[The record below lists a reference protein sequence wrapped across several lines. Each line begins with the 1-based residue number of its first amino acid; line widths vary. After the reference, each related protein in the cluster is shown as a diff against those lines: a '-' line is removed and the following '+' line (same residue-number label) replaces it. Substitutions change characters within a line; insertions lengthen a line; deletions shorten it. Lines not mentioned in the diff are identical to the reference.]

1 MAHNVHYVL
10 TLTVQI
16 VQMINVCNVLIIT
29 MQKLINV
36 QNVTLHVNQHVQELD
51 QQNVINVKLMVTM
64 MTELQAVNLVNW
76 FYLIV

>member
-1 MAHNVHYVL
+1 MVHNVHYVL

-16 VQMINVCNVLIIT
+16 VQMINVYRVKIIT

-36 QNVTLHVNQHVQELD
+36 QNVTLHANQHVQELD

-64 MTELQAVNLVNW
+64 MTVLQAVNLVNW